1 MFRQFKSKKAH
12 IKLSMLTCAFFTFL
26 SLTSDAAFSQITQAI
41 DNPDTI
47 RIGLSKSNT
56 STFDYTEAS
65 LSSPAPFSLILI
77 QDGTKLDFLPAE
89 VIKVTLD
96 PNGYTVT
103 KDSQIL
109 LSAIQSDIRFVP
121 SILPLEIT
129 DSKKRGQTAKY
140 RGDLLIVKNKPGKF
154 NIVNQ
159 LDLDDYLKGVV
170 PNELPVS
177 FGLEALKAQA
187 VAARNYAV
195 KPRVKYNKTFDLC
208 DTVQCQVYFGQNS
221 ENALSDKAVDETKGL
236 VGLYNDEIILALYS
250 STAGGYTESY
260 ENAFSDPASGI
271 FPAAPV
277 PYLKAVPDIEGTP
290 PLNTEETA
298 RWFYTTNANS
308 FEQASPYFRWTKT
321 WTAEEMREVLNKTL
335 AKSSSTKNVLPAFTD
350 GSDIGELYG
359 IEAVER
365 GESGKVKSIR
375 ITGSNGVWT
384 VQKELVIRRIFENLG
399 KSLPS
404 ANFVIN
410 TYTDEIGKPNKI
422 EFIGGGY
429 GHGVG
434 MSQYGAGYMG
444 KNGYTFDQILKHYY
458 QGISI
463 GTQPVLLDGTSS
475 YVSKFYC
482 PYSNLSLYLDKVK
495 GPVTLKIAING
506 QDLLIP
512 IPNSLIGK
520 FRIKLDKFA
529 VKGINEIL
537 YYPSNNQEKI
547 KSWVEVVPVS
557 APLK

>member
-1 MFRQFKSKKAH
+1 MFRQFKNKKAH

-26 SLTSDAAFSQITQAI
+26 SLTSDAALSQITSNP
-41 DNPDTI
+41 DSPDTI
-47 RIGLSKSNT
+47 RIGLSKNNS
-56 STFDYTEAS
+56 STFDYTDVSISS
-65 LSSPAPFSLILI
+65 LAPFNLILE
-77 QDGTKLDFLPAE
+77 QDGTKLDFLPTD
-89 VIKVTLD
+89 VIKITLD
-96 PNGYTVT
+96 PNGYTVS

-109 LSAIQSDIRFVP
+109 LSAIQSDIKFVP

-129 DSKKRGQTAKY
+129 DSKKRGQTARY
-140 RGDLLIVKNKPGKF
+140 RGEIVIAKNKPGKF
-154 NIVNQ
+154 NIVNK
-159 LDLDDYLKGVV
+159 LNLDDYLKGVV

-221 ENALSDKAVDETKGL
+221 EHTLSDQAVEETRGL
-236 VGLYNDEIILALYS
+236 VALYNDEVILALYS

-271 FPAAPV
+271 FPATPV

-290 PLNTEETA
+290 LLNTEETA

-321 WTAEEMREVLNKTL
+321 WTTQELREVLNRNL
-335 AKSSSTKNVLPAFTD
+335 PKSSSTKNVVPAFSIGTD
-350 GSDIGELYG
+350 VGDIYG
-359 IEAVER
+359 IEVADR
-365 GESGKVKSIR
+365 GEAGKAKSVR

-384 VQKELVIRRIFENLG
+384 VQKELVIRRLFENQG

-444 KNGYTFDQILKHYY
+444 RNGYTFDQILKHYY
-458 QGISI
+458 QGITI
-463 GTQPVLLDGTSS
+463 GTQPVLLDGAFSHL
-475 YVSKFYC
+475 SKFYC
-482 PYSNLSLYLDKVK
+482 PYGKLSLYLDKVK
-495 GPVTLKIAING
+495 GPMSLKIAING

-512 IPNSLIGK
+512 IPNSTVGK

-537 YYPSNNQEKI
+537 YYPSNSQEKI
-547 KSWVEVVPVS
+547 KAWVEVVQ
-557 APLK
+557 